1 MTITGSGSVL
11 GSFLSTLWVSA
22 LALLVLMAVTA
33 LIGQRI
39 GRHNVVDTTWG
50 LGFVVV
56 AVVSAVVGQGSGS
69 RRVLVLVLTCVW
81 ALRLA
86 AYMYVR
92 ARGKGED
99 PRYAAMLDG
108 KRGNRL
114 WNAYRS
120 IYLTQAVALWFVSLP
135 LQVSASTRAGLG
147 WLAYVGIAVWAVG
160 FFFEAVG
167 DSQLSRFKAD
177 PTHRGQLMDGGLWR
191 YTRHP
196 NYFGDFCVW
205 WGLFLIAASAWPGH
219 LTILSPM
226 AMSFFLLRGTG
237 KKVLEGHMA
246 DRPGFADY
254 VHRTSGFF
262 PLPPKT
268 RATVPA

>member
-1 MTITGSGSVL
+1 MTLAGSGFLL
-11 GSFLSTLWVSA
+11 GSFLSTLWVSG
-22 LALLVLMAVTA
+22 LALLVLMGVTA

-50 LGFVVV
+50 LGFALVVIV
-56 AVVSAVVGQGSGS
+56 CAVVGQGDVA
-69 RRVLVLVLTCVW
+69 RRVLVLVLTCTW

-86 AYMYVR
+86 TYMYVR
-92 ARGKGED
+92 ARGRGED
-99 PRYAAMLDG
+99 PRYAALLDR
-108 KRGNRL
+108 KPGNRL

-120 IYLTQAVALWFVSLP
+120 IYLTQAAALWFVALP
-135 LQVSASTRAGLG
+135 LQVSASTGTGLG
-147 WLAYVGIAVWAVG
+147 WLAYVGILLWAVG

-167 DSQLSRFKAD
+167 DFQLSRFKAEAANAG
-177 PTHRGQLMDGGLWR
+177 RVMDGGLWR

-205 WGLFLIAASAWPGH
+205 WGLFLIAASAWPGP
-219 LTILSPM
+219 LSILSPL

-262 PLPPKT
+262 PRPPKT
-268 RATVPA
+268 RDTVPA